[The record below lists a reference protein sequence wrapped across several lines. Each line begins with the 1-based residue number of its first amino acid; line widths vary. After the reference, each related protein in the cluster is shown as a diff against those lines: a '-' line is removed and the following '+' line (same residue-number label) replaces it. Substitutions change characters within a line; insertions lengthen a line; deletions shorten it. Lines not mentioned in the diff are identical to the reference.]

1 MRTTLFD
8 NGDFAYFADISPV
21 ADPVGGHSV
30 RISSRLA
37 SARDG
42 QAEQVRFQA
51 CLQDDRLLAL
61 ADLIRQSIESRHSG
75 VSGSPQAQPNAVV
88 TMPAPPSLPHQ
99 PE

>member
-8 NGDFAYFADISPV
+8 NGDFAYFAEISPV

-61 ADLIRQSIESRHSG
+61 ADLIRQSLESRPGETSG
-75 VSGSPQAQPNAVV
+75 PSLGQPTAVMA
-88 TMPAPPSLPHQ
+88 MPARTG
-99 PE
+99 PEVR

>member
-8 NGDFAYFADISPV
+8 NGDFAYFADITPL

-30 RISSRLA
+30 RIRSRLA
-37 SARDG
+37 SARNG

-61 ADLIRQSIESRHSG
+61 ADLIRQSITSRPDG
-75 VSGSPQAQPNAVV
+75 ASGSTQGQP
-88 TMPAPPSLPHQ
+88 
-99 PE
+99 

>member
-21 ADPVGGHSV
+21 ADPVGGHSI

-42 QAEQVRFQA
+42 QAEQIRFQA

-61 ADLIRQSIESRHSG
+61 ADLIRQSLELRPSETA
-75 VSGSPQAQPNAVV
+75 SPSQGQPSAVI
-88 TMPAPPSLPHQ
+88 TMPAPPTLPHRL
-99 PE
+99 E